1 MIPISHDMI
10 IKAFK
15 LLKYEIIDAIYRIND
30 VGYVMTV
37 LFLFFNLGYL
47 ILMTIQINEVIQK
60 TKKKKKKWKDK
71 KNQEKLKIIT
81 QVNGADEDEKG
92 LQN

>member
-1 MIPISHDMI
+1 MLAELSLFLIYIMIPISHDMI

-47 ILMTIQINEVIQK
+47 ILMTI
-60 TKKKKKKWKDK
+60 
-71 KNQEKLKIIT
+71 
-81 QVNGADEDEKG
+81 
-92 LQN
+92 